1 MTTLLVV
8 HDTPEPALYGLMA
21 AIVAAQRQLP
31 LLHLAADYD
40 TGRFPDACQHVLRHG
55 GLVTSGLLWLER
67 MTGRS
72 PGAALTPAAC
82 AQRAAREDC
91 VVPIGPSQRDALSV
105 LIPLLEQGGVPYR
118 LWHTVNRRGRLILED
133 RSGGAAIEGEWRPD
147 TFGRWHATPP
157 PSSPPHSIRGA
168 GKLRIALIGAR
179 QDQAAAYPATLAALG
194 DAADALGI
202 TLDVLFVPPKTL
214 SPDDGLLPATVAGI
228 LLPGGADMG
237 NVSGQLAV
245 ARYAL
250 QQGIP
255 TLGLCLGMQTMATAA
270 LQQLPALRRANL
282 QEADP
287 DAPVKTF
294 VPLRDP
300 NRYGV
305 HRSGEHDLRLRTGS
319 RLASILATDNR
330 LRYNHRYQLNPD
342 LLEMLPRCGLTVS
355 ATDSAGAIADGIE
368 LADHPFYLGV
378 QGHPELTSAPAAAH
392 PLIMAWL
399 KQAALSGR

>member
-1 MTTLLVV
+1 MTILLVV

-21 AIVAAQRQLP
+21 AIVSARRQLP
-31 LLHLAADYD
+31 LLHLTADYD
-40 TGRFPDACQHVLRHG
+40 TGLFPDACQHALRHG

-82 AQRAAREDC
+82 AQRAAQEDC

-118 LWHTVNRRGRLILED
+118 LWHTLSRQGRLILED
-133 RSGGAAIEGEWRPD
+133 RSGGAALGGEWQPD
-147 TFGRWHATPP
+147 AFGRWHD
-157 PSSPPHSIRGA
+157 SPPHSSPLYSSGGTDKIC
-168 GKLRIALIGAR
+168 IALIGSR
-179 QDQAAAYPATLAALG
+179 DDQAAAYPATLAALG
-194 DAADALGI
+194 DAADALGLA
-202 TLDVLFVPPKTL
+202 LDVLFVPPKTL
-214 SPDDGLLPATVAGI
+214 SPDADPLPATVGGV

-237 NVSGQLAV
+237 NVSGQLGV
-245 ARYAL
+245 ARYTL
-250 QQGIP
+250 KHGIP

-270 LQQLPALRRANL
+270 LQQLPALSRANL

-305 HRSGEHDLRLRTGS
+305 HRSGEHEMRLRAGS
-319 RLASILATDNR
+319 RLASILGAGNR

-342 LLEMLPRCGLTVS
+342 LLEYLPWCGLMVS
-355 ATDSAGAIADGIE
+355 ATDMAGAIADGIE
-368 LADHPFYLGV
+368 LAGHPFYLGV
-378 QGHPELTSAPAAAH
+378 QGHPELTSAPGAAH
-392 PLIMAWL
+392 PLMVAWL
-399 KQAALSGR
+399 KQTARSGH